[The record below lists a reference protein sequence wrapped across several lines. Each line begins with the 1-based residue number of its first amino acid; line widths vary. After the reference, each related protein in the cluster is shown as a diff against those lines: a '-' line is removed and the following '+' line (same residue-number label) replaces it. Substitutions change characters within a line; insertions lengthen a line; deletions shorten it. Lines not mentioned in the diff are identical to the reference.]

1 MGYQGVTGAPTG
13 AADHRFAELDR
24 ATAGLQP
31 PFAVVELGAFDTNAA
46 ILRRN
51 AIGKPLR
58 LASKSLRCR
67 ALMRRALSQPG
78 FKGVLAFTLPE
89 ALWLA
94 GADEKDAGEDD
105 ALGGGAFADIVVA
118 YPTADAEAL
127 RRLASDDALARR
139 VTLMVD
145 SVEHLDF
152 LRRHVE
158 PNPSRPLRLCL
169 EVDLA
174 LELLGGRVHIGAH
187 RSPVRTP
194 RQAIAMAHEIDKRP
208 GMSLVGVM
216 GYESQVAGVQD
227 AFSPLVRFMQRVSK
241 VELAE
246 RRAEAVAAVRSVA
259 DLEFVNGGGTGSV
272 VSTAVDPSVTEIAA
286 GSGLYAPGLFDGYRS
301 VRPLPAAF
309 FALPVVRRPRPG
321 MITALGGGWI
331 ASGAPGT
338 DRLPKP
344 TFPGGLRY
352 TRTEGAGEVQTPL
365 RGRAAD
371 GLAIGDRVWMRH
383 AKAGE
388 LAERVNSLFLVSGG
402 EIVDE
407 VPTYR
412 GEGRAFA

>member
-1 MGYQGVTGAPTG
+1 MGYHGVTRTDAPPGTGAPE
-13 AADHRFAELDR
+13 HRFAELGR
-24 ATAGLQP
+24 ATRGLQP
-31 PFAVVELGAFDTNAA
+31 PFAVVDLAAFDTNAA

-67 ALMRRALSQPG
+67 ALMRRALGQPG
-78 FKGVLAFTLPE
+78 FKGVLGFTLPE

-94 GADEKDAGEDD
+94 ADGDGGFEDV
-105 ALGGGAFADIVVA
+105 VVA
-118 YPTADAEAL
+118 YPTADTDAL
-127 RRLASDDALARR
+127 RALAADDELARR
-139 VTLMVD
+139 ITLMVD

-152 LRRHVE
+152 LQRHVE

-169 EVDLA
+169 ELDVS

-187 RSPVRTP
+187 RSPVHTP
-194 RQAIAMAHEIDKRP
+194 EQAIAMAHEIDKRP
-208 GMSLVGVM
+208 GVRLVGVM
-216 GYESQVAGVQD
+216 GYEGQIAGIQD
-227 AFSPLVRFMQRVSK
+227 AYSAAVLRYPLVRLMQRISRA
-241 VELAE
+241 ELAE
-246 RRAEAVAAVRSVA
+246 RRGEAVAAVRSVA

-272 VSTAVDPSVTEIAA
+272 VSTAADPSVTEIAA
-286 GSGLYAPGLFDGYRS
+286 GSGLYSPALFDGYRS
-301 VRPLPAAF
+301 IRPLPAAF

-321 MITALGGGWI
+321 IVTALGGGWI
-331 ASGAPGT
+331 ASGVPGP

-344 TFPGGLRY
+344 TFPAGLKFS
-352 TRTEGAGEVQTPL
+352 RTEGAGEVQTPL

-388 LAERVNSLFLVSGG
+388 LAERVNSIHLVSGG
-402 EIVDE
+402 EVVDE